1 MEDPKKTEQM
11 DEVAGGD
18 YGPVLELRPAGS
30 CIQCGREEDAVYL
43 YAHGG
48 LCKRCAEAKPIQVC
62 PDCGGKLRPAPGLYP
77 VGEVEFECADCGK
90 KVKL

>member
-1 MEDPKKTEQM
+1 MLPEGLRECRMRFFWKRDPS
-11 DEVAGGD
+11 GN
-18 YGPVLELRPAGS
+18 
-30 CIQCGREEDAVYL
+30 CIQCGKEEDAVYL

-48 LCKRCAEAKPIQVC
+48 LCKRCAEAKPILVC